1 MDFLQLMQ
9 ERYTTK
15 YYDPKKTIP
24 QDILDKILECL
35 RLTPSSVNMQGWRF
49 YLLDRKSKSKIRE
62 ALPEFNLRRFDD
74 CDKIL
79 VLCAKKDIDP
89 QYTLKIAHK
98 QYEDGRLK
106 EGQIQAVADGCM
118 AYVKQHENDI
128 GVLNWTARQ
137 TYIAMATVLYA
148 AHSYG
153 VDTTA
158 VEGVDLQKVDE
169 LMGLNQQ
176 GLAATSLIFLG
187 YRSDKDS
194 NTLDKRP
201 KSRLSM
207 DDILVRL

>member
-15 YYDPKKTIP
+15 YYDPKKDIP
-24 QDILDKILECL
+24 EEILQKILECL
-35 RLTPSSVNMQGWRF
+35 RLTPSSVDMQGWRF
-49 YLLDRKSKSKIRE
+49 YLLDRKSKKKIRE
-62 ALPEFNLRRFDD
+62 ALPEFNLQRFDE
-74 CDKIL
+74 CDKVL
-79 VLCAKKDIDP
+79 VLCAKKEIDAA
-89 QYTLKIAHK
+89 YTLKVATK
-98 QYEDGRLK
+98 QHLDGRLK
-106 EGQIQAVADGCM
+106 EEQIKPVADGCL
-118 AYVKQHENDI
+118 AFALQHEKEMGI
-128 GVLNWTARQ
+128 LNWTARQ

-153 VDTTA
+153 VDSTA
-158 VEGVDLQKVDE
+158 VEGVDLKKVDE
-169 LMGLNQQ
+169 LLELARE

-207 DDILVRL
+207 DEILVRL